1 MRPEVETSME
11 LFLSVCRLAFYIL
24 SDLKKKT
31 KGLKKKKQ
39 RDVWPT
45 RYIFSFDKI

>member
-24 SDLKKKT
+24 SDLKKN
-31 KGLKKKKQ
+31 KGITVKKQ